1 MEVALS
7 RAALGLIGFGVLCS
21 AAELGARAIDPLAR
35 HEFEALVPAHL
46 LRPDERLGWSPEPG
60 AVGISEGTGRA
71 VTYRINAAGLRD
83 EAVPLDH
90 EPGIFRIVLLG
101 DGAAFGDGV
110 AIEEHFSVGVE
121 RDLEQVEIVN
131 LGVGGFSPDQ
141 MLLRLRSDGLA
152 YDPDLV
158 LAFVPDL
165 SGEPDGLSP
174 FAGRE
179 RPRFELAEG
188 ALVLADGPELGQG
201 FLSALGSRLERW
213 LARHSSAYHLLGDS
227 LRGVRAADRIDPR
240 LRSATRA
247 PASPPS
253 AERLALGEA
262 LVVAMR
268 DEAAEIGAAFALV
281 TQLDALHGAVRSRGV
296 MSLDVGALLANP
308 MFQLPGAPGRMDGR
322 GNRALTHTL
331 TAFLR
336 ESGLLAPQHWRTL

>member
-1 MEVALS
+1 MESGIIGIPYIGKTTLFNALT
-7 RAALGLIGFGVLCS
+7 ALGVSEDGGAGKPNLGMAEVPDPRLTTINQYIETKKIVS
-21 AAELGARAIDPLAR
+21 ATLRFVDVAGLVAGASEGKGTGNRFLSHVRNVDALLHVVRCFDDPNVPHIAESIDP
-35 HEFEALVPAHL
+35 V
-46 LRPDERLGWSPEPG
+46 
-60 AVGISEGTGRA
+60 
-71 VTYRINAAGLRD
+71 
-83 EAVPLDH
+83 
-90 EPGIFRIVLLG
+90 
-101 DGAAFGDGV
+101 
-110 AIEEHFSVGVE
+110 

-188 ALVLADGPELGQG
+188 ALLLADGPELGEG
-201 FLSALGSRLERW
+201 FLSALAGRLERW
-213 LARHSSAYHLLGDS
+213 LARHSSAYHLLDDS
-227 LRGVRAADRIDPR
+227 LRGVHAADRIDPR
-240 LRSATRA
+240 LRSATSA

-268 DEAAEIGAAFALV
+268 DEAAESGAAFALV

-296 MSLDVGALLANP
+296 TSLDVGALLANP